1 MMFKRLLALGVL
13 CCGLSGAMA
22 AEQCW
27 EDNRCIRVTGIGLGA
42 VRPDDERPHNMKHM
56 AAMRAAKLDAMRSLA
71 EQVKGIRLRSTSS
84 AVSSELSM
92 DRIVTESE
100 AVLKGVRFVKV
111 EPIQPGLYQAVAEID
126 VLF

>member
-1 MMFKRLLALGVL
+1 MTLKRLLALGGL
-13 CCGLSGAMA
+13 CCSLSGAFA

-27 EDNRCIRVTGIGLGA
+27 EDNRCIRITGVGLGA
-42 VRPDDERPHNMKHM
+42 VRVDDERPHNLKQI
-56 AAMRAAKLDAMRSLA
+56 AAMRAAKLDAVRSLA
-71 EQVKGIRLRSTSS
+71 EQVKGIRLRSASQS
-84 AVSSELSM
+84 VSSELNV
-92 DRIVTESE
+92 DRVVTESE